1 MAQIYEYRGVSG
13 LVYAPVTNDD
23 NSETGYTTGAVK
35 PLAGVAEISKSTES
49 SNEAHYYDN
58 LPAVVVSSTGSD
70 EITISA
76 SAIPYDVLAE
86 ITGQYYDSN
95 TGMFVEKERTPQY
108 FAIGYQTKTTSGDV
122 MYVWRLKGTFNIPD
136 QTNQTENDGTD
147 ANGQEITFTGIS
159 TTHTFTKTLSPA
171 KAITV
176 NTSVNPVDAATF
188 FGSVQTPDSVQPR
201 TVTPSVT
208 VIPSEATVEVGDT
221 ITLDTQVI
229 PSGSTVSWSS
239 SAEGKATVD
248 NGVVTGVAA
257 GSATIT
263 ASITVD
269 GTAHT
274 DTCTVTVTAPTA

>member
-1 MAQIYEYRGVSG
+1 MQIYEYRGVEG
-13 LVYAPVTNDD
+13 LVYAPVTQDD
-23 NSETGYTTGAVK
+23 SNGFVTGAVK
-35 PLAGVAEISKSTES
+35 PLAGVAEIGKSTES

-70 EITISA
+70 TITISA

-95 TGMFVEKERTPQY
+95 TGMFVEKERTPGY

-147 ANGQEITFTGIS
+147 ANGQEITYTGIS
-159 TTHTFTKTLSPA
+159 TTYKFNKTGTPA

-176 NTSVNPVDAATF
+176 DTNVNPVDESTF
-188 FGSVQTPDSVQPR
+188 FGSVQTPDSVQSR
-201 TVTPSVT
+201 TITPSVT
-208 VIPSEATVEVGDT
+208 VIPSEASVEVGST
-221 ITLDTQVI
+221 ITLNTQVV
-229 PSGSTVSWSS
+229 PSGAEVTWSS
-239 SAEGKATVD
+239 SADATATVE

-257 GSATIT
+257 GTATIT

-274 DTCTVTVTAPTA
+274 DTCLVTVTTPTA

>member
-1 MAQIYEYRGVSG
+1 MKIYEYRGVSG
-13 LVYAPVTNDD
+13 LVYAPVTQDD
-23 NSETGYTTGAVK
+23 SEGFVTGAVK

-76 SAIPYDVLAE
+76 SAIPFDVLAE

-95 TGMFVEKERTPQY
+95 TGMFVEKERTPGY
-108 FAIGYQTKTTSGDV
+108 FAIGYQTKTTDGDV

-136 QTNQTENDGTD
+136 QTNATENDGTD
-147 ANGQEITFTGIS
+147 ANGQEITYTGIS
-159 TTHTFTKTLSPA
+159 TTHKFTKTNSPA
-171 KAITV
+171 KAIVVDT
-176 NTSVNPVDAATF
+176 NVNPVDESTF
-188 FGSVQTPDSVQPR
+188 FNAVQTPDSVQAR
-201 TVTPSVT
+201 TITPSVT
-208 VIPSEATVEVGDT
+208 VIPSEASVEAGST
-221 ITLDTQVI
+221 ITLDTQVV
-229 PSGSTVSWSS
+229 PSGAEITWSS
-239 SAEGKATVD
+239 SAESYATVE

-257 GSATIT
+257 GTATIT

-274 DTCTVTVTAPTA
+274 DTCSVTVTAPTA

>member
-1 MAQIYEYRGVSG
+1 MKIYEYRGVSG
-13 LVYAPVTNDD
+13 LVYAPVTQDD
-23 NSETGYTTGAVK
+23 SEGFVTGAVK

-76 SAIPYDVLAE
+76 SAIPFDVLAE

-95 TGMFVEKERTPQY
+95 TGMFVEKERTPGY
-108 FAIGYQTKTTSGDV
+108 FAIGYQTKTTDGDV

-136 QTNQTENDGTD
+136 QTNATENDGTD
-147 ANGQEITFTGIS
+147 ANGQEITYTGIS
-159 TTHTFTKTLSPA
+159 TTHKFTKTNSPA
-171 KAITV
+171 KAIVVDT
-176 NTSVNPVDAATF
+176 NVNPVNESTF
-188 FGSVQTPDSVQPR
+188 FGSVQTPDSVQAR
-201 TVTPSVT
+201 TITPSVT
-208 VIPSEATVEVGDT
+208 VIPSEASVEAGST
-221 ITLDTQVI
+221 ITLDTQVV
-229 PSGSTVSWSS
+229 PSGAEITWSS
-239 SAEGKATVD
+239 SAESYATVE

-257 GSATIT
+257 GTATIT

-274 DTCTVTVTAPTA
+274 DTCSVTVTAPTA